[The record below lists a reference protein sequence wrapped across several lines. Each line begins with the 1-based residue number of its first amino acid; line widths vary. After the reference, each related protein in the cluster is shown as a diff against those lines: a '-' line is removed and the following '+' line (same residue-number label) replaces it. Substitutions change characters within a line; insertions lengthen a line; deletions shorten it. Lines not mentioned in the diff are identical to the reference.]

1 MLSCHYCTIVNYLFS
16 FLVKNEVIFA
26 VGSGEFSALFLFL
39 LFFAGVELLLL
50 LVAGALFLVALA
62 GVELLVLVGVLVTLA
77 GVELLLP
84 VGVVV
89 TLAGMLL
96 LVLTGICSLPLSVSH
111 RSRTRSTKGVQVL
124 CQVLP

>member
-1 MLSCHYCTIVNYLFS
+1 M
-16 FLVKNEVIFA
+16 VKNEVIFA

-39 LFFAGVELLLL
+39 LFFAGVELLL

-96 LVLTGICSLPLSVSH
+96 LVLTGVCSLPLSVYTSQ
-111 RSRTRSTKGVQVL
+111 TLQ
-124 CQVLP
+124 